1 MKRISRPA
9 SGIPT
14 VRRTP
19 AELDVA
25 LNALREGSGPI
36 AIDTERAAM
45 YRFDDRAYLIQLRR
59 EGAGTFIVDPTGH
72 PAKLREW
79 QDALLAE
86 TPWLLHAAHTDLP
99 ALLAL
104 GWQPSV
110 LLDTQIAARLLGC
123 HRLGLSLL
131 LEEFLSI
138 SIPKNK
144 GNADWSQRPLPNSML
159 AYAALDVEY
168 LVPMHDMMIKELAE
182 LNRLD
187 WYRQECEHD
196 RLRATP
202 LAAPQWTDMKGAS
215 FLRPGTRAAIVA
227 EALFET
233 RTKIARSADIPPERL
248 LSSKTIMSLAPQRFS
263 AAKRDL
269 TAEFDRLVRGP
280 GADRVNPHR
289 HNITLLSLLDA
300 LSRAHNEPATA
311 ITTQKAKNANDKDDE
326 LFGSIRPDAKAWEED
341 YPQAWVALE
350 ILRESNQE
358 LSESLGISADAIM
371 VARQMKFV
379 AWEFT
384 QRLNAPEFDPGDVDA
399 VEELLGNLLQH
410 AGLRPWQVELVLNDA
425 TPYLLDEVVDG
436 ATYEESS

>member
-25 LNALREGSGPI
+25 LNALREGSPI

-138 SIPKNK
+138 SIPKDK
-144 GNADWSQRPLPNSML
+144 GNADWSQRP
-159 AYAALDVEY
+159 
-168 LVPMHDMMIKELAE
+168 
-182 LNRLD
+182 
-187 WYRQECEHD
+187 
-196 RLRATP
+196 
-202 LAAPQWTDMKGAS
+202 PQ
-215 FLRPGTRAAIVA
+215 
-227 EALFET
+227 
-233 RTKIARSADIPPERL
+233 
-248 LSSKTIMSLAPQRFS
+248 
-263 AAKRDL
+263 
-269 TAEFDRLVRGP
+269 
-280 GADRVNPHR
+280 
-289 HNITLLSLLDA
+289 LDA
-300 LSRAHNEPATA
+300 CLRRFGCRISGTDARH
-311 ITTQKAKNANDKDDE
+311 DD
-326 LFGSIRPDAKAWEED
+326 
-341 YPQAWVALE
+341 
-350 ILRESNQE
+350 
-358 LSESLGISADAIM
+358 
-371 VARQMKFV
+371 
-379 AWEFT
+379 
-384 QRLNAPEFDPGDVDA
+384 
-399 VEELLGNLLQH
+399 
-410 AGLRPWQVELVLNDA
+410 
-425 TPYLLDEVVDG
+425 
-436 ATYEESS
+436 